1 MSDIAQTIK
10 FMVFRSF
17 LWITSVLPLSFLY
30 ALAGGLSHLMMLFP
44 NRSRDTTR
52 KNLIACF
59 PLYGE
64 EKISQLV
71 RLSLRSTIATM
82 LEMGKA
88 WLLPM
93 QDTLALVKNSEGVDA
108 LNDAYL
114 SNDGVILFAPHIG
127 NWEIFGFYVTKT
139 LSSSFLYQP
148 PKNRKINDMILKAR
162 SRGGVELLPANRK
175 GVSKLVAALKRGN
188 LVAMLP
194 DQVPADEGGVFVD
207 FFGNSAFTMT
217 LASKL
222 AAKRPCKVF
231 YGFAK
236 RDASSKGFKVI
247 VKELDSSFFSEDIL
261 ESVQTINTAVEDC
274 IREAPEQYQWEYK
287 RFKKQPDG
295 SEFY

>member
-1 MSDIAQTIK
+1 
-10 FMVFRSF
+10 MVFRSF
-17 LWITSVLPLSFLY
+17 LWISSAMPLSVLY
-30 ALAGGLSHLMMLFP
+30 ALAAGLSHLMMLFP

-52 KNLIACF
+52 KNLMACF
-59 PLYGE
+59 PLYDE
-64 EKISQLV
+64 AKISQLV
-71 RLSLRSTIATM
+71 RLSLQSTIATL

-93 QDTLALVKNSEGVDA
+93 KETLALVKNSEGVDA
-108 LNDAYL
+108 LNDAYS

-139 LSSSFLYQP
+139 LPSSFLFQP

-207 FFGNSAFTMT
+207 FFGNTAFTMT

-222 AAKRPCKVF
+222 AAKRPCRVF

-236 RDASSKGFKVI
+236 RDARSRGFKVI
-247 VKELDSSFFSEDIL
+247 VKEIHASFFSEDIF
-261 ESVQTINTAVEDC
+261 ESVQAINTAVEDC